1 MICASLKREIGLI
14 LRTVLRFF
22 LRSFL
27 RAMGCF
33 LTCFR
38 NKDDRS
44 NRSRPHAISS
54 DSLRSKPT
62 LLLLFYFVREK
73 QEAGVSKNR
82 LSSLFLFEG
91 KEESPRGDIEN
102 PCLGSPQI
110 NKGLRDEAKFLKACG
125 TLPETP
131 IEIRK
136 ACEKFRGPP
145 ELDKYSETSKF
156 HSWLPNTS
164 IKKLQLDNQNEDSRT
179 PVKLWEDLGK
189 GSVSSEQT
197 PSSCMTNVQSSE
209 DIESGS
215 HKRMIKVQP
224 DEIDN
229 VATGAPWLSAT
240 NVQSRNK
247 SVRFECDFDT
257 SSSKGSSSEN
267 SCQVTRKYESP
278 GNLSVS
284 KPSPKPTPLKISDD
298 MQTPGTVFPTDLETL
313 ANGKT
318 RIRSQYVYPV
328 MNPVENA
335 SRWKLLREDDSNSH
349 EHSGELREYLE
360 QSESATPKPE
370 WGVKETSSGNDL
382 KVEASLSSW
391 VKPSQST
398 TGEDNPNIGT
408 AAGKSSSSGRT
419 PGDRPIIGMVAA
431 HWNENEASRISP
443 KWWDGNGI
451 PNSTNKYK
459 EDQKVSWHAT
469 PFEERLEKA
478 LSEESFITQ
487 RKPVSGRPIVF
498 DECEESD
505 TALSR
510 LQAST
515 QTKSVV
521 SF

>member
-14 LRTVLRFF
+14 LGKVLRFLF
-22 LRSFL
+22 RSFL

-33 LTCFR
+33 FTCFR
-38 NKDDRS
+38 TKDDRF
-44 NRSRPHAISS
+44 NRSRPHGISS
-54 DSLRSKPT
+54 DSLRSEPT
-62 LLLLFYFVREK
+62 L
-73 QEAGVSKNR
+73 EAGVIKNR
-82 LSSLFLFEG
+82 LSSLFISEE

-102 PCLGSPQI
+102 PCLGSPQV

-131 IEIRK
+131 TEIRK
-136 ACEKFRGPP
+136 ACDKFKGSPG
-145 ELDKYSETSKF
+145 LDKYSDSSKF

-164 IKKLQLDNQNEDSRT
+164 MEKLQLDNQDEDSRT
-179 PVKLWEDLGK
+179 PVKLWEELGK
-189 GSVSSEQT
+189 GSFSSEQT
-197 PSSCMTNVQSSE
+197 PSSCMTNVQSRE
-209 DIESGS
+209 DSESGS
-215 HKRMIKVQP
+215 HKRMTKVQS

-240 NVQSRNK
+240 NVQSRNR

-257 SSSKGSSSEN
+257 SSSKGSPEN
-267 SCQVTRKYESP
+267 GCQVPRKYESP

-298 MQTPGTVFPTDLETL
+298 MQTPGTVFPANLETL

-318 RIRSQYVYPV
+318 RIRSQYVYSV
-328 MNPVENA
+328 LNPVENA
-335 SRWKLLREDDSNSH
+335 SQWKLLREDDSNSH
-349 EHSGELREYLE
+349 EQSGELRESLE

-370 WGVKETSSGNDL
+370 WGVKETSSGKDL
-382 KVEASLSSW
+382 MVEASLSSW
-391 VKPSQST
+391 VKPPQST
-398 TGEDNPNIGT
+398 TGEDKPNIGT
-408 AAGKSSSSGRT
+408 AAGKNFSSGRT

-478 LSEESFITQ
+478 LSEESFIPQ
-487 RKPVSGRPIVF
+487 RKPISGRPVVF

-515 QTKSVV
+515 QAKSVV

>member
-1 MICASLKREIGLI
+1 MIYASLKREIRLI
-14 LRTVLRFF
+14 LGKVLRFLF
-22 LRSFL
+22 RSFL

-33 LTCFR
+33 FTCFR
-38 NKDDRS
+38 TKDDRS

-54 DSLRSKPT
+54 DFLRSKPA
-62 LLLLFYFVREK
+62 L
-73 QEAGVSKNR
+73 EAGVLKNR
-82 LSSLFLFEG
+82 LSSLFLSEE

-110 NKGLRDEAKFLKACG
+110 NKGLRNEAKFLKACG

-131 IEIRK
+131 TEIRK
-136 ACEKFRGPP
+136 ACDKFKGSPG
-145 ELDKYSETSKF
+145 LDKYSESSKF

-164 IKKLQLDNQNEDSRT
+164 MEKLQLDNQDEDSRT
-179 PVKLWEDLGK
+179 PVKLWEELGK
-189 GSVSSEQT
+189 GSFSSEQT
-197 PSSCMTNVQSSE
+197 PSSCMTNVQPRE
-209 DIESGS
+209 DSESGS

-240 NVQSRNK
+240 NVQSRNR

-257 SSSKGSSSEN
+257 SSSKGSSEN
-267 SCQVTRKYESP
+267 GCQVPRKYESP

-284 KPSPKPTPLKISDD
+284 KPSPRPTPLKISDD
-298 MQTPGTVFPTDLETL
+298 MQTPGTVFPANLETL

-318 RIRSQYVYPV
+318 RIRSQYVYSV
-328 MNPVENA
+328 LNPVENA
-335 SRWKLLREDDSNSH
+335 SQWKLLREDDSNSH
-349 EHSGELREYLE
+349 EQSGELRESLE
-360 QSESATPKPE
+360 QSESETPKPE
-370 WGVKETSSGNDL
+370 WGVKETSSGKDL

-391 VKPSQST
+391 VKPPQST

-408 AAGKSSSSGRT
+408 AAGKNFSSGRT

-478 LSEESFITQ
+478 LSEESFISQ
-487 RKPVSGRPIVF
+487 RKPISGRPIVF

-515 QTKSVV
+515 QAKSVV

>member
-1 MICASLKREIGLI
+1 
-14 LRTVLRFF
+14 
-22 LRSFL
+22 
-27 RAMGCF
+27 MGCF

-62 LLLLFYFVREK
+62 L
-73 QEAGVSKNR
+73 EAGVSKNR
-82 LSSLFLFEG
+82 LSSLFLFEE

-136 ACEKFRGPP
+136 ACEKFKGSP
-145 ELDKYSETSKF
+145 ELDKYSENSEF
-156 HSWLPNTS
+156 HSWLPSTS

-215 HKRMIKVQP
+215 HKRNDQ
-224 DEIDN
+224 
-229 VATGAPWLSAT
+229 
-240 NVQSRNK
+240 
-247 SVRFECDFDT
+247 
-257 SSSKGSSSEN
+257 GSSSEN

-278 GNLSVS
+278 GNLSFS

-349 EHSGELREYLE
+349 EHSGELRESLE
-360 QSESATPKPE
+360 QSESATPKSE
-370 WGVKETSSGNDL
+370 WGVKETSSGKDL

-391 VKPSQST
+391 AKPSQST
-398 TGEDNPNIGT
+398 TCEDNPIIGT